1 MKLLVL
7 DSGVSK
13 DLIARRKKL
22 GIDLYDEVWDGVYIM
37 PPMPNN
43 EHQRVVMDLCS
54 VLLDVVGRAGT
65 VLPGANV
72 SDQEEDWEKNYR
84 CPDVLFVAADG
95 RAVDRGTYWLGGPD
109 FVVEV
114 MSPGDDTMAK
124 LPFYAAV
131 GVREVLVVER
141 DTRVPTL
148 YRLGRNRM
156 VAVRPSEI
164 DGEPCLASAVVPLA
178 FREVASKKHGPRL
191 EVRRTTGRKKVWLV

>member
-1 MKLLVL
+1 
-7 DSGVSK
+7 
-13 DLIARRKKL
+13 
-22 GIDLYDEVWDGVYIM
+22 M
-37 PPMPNN
+37 PPMANN
-43 EHQRVVMDLCS
+43 EHQRIVGDIYS
-54 VLLDVVGRAGT
+54 VLTGTVGEFGT

-84 CPDVLFVAADG
+84 CPDVLFIAADG
-95 RAVDRGTYWLGGPD
+95 RAVDRGTYWFGGPD

-124 LPFYAAV
+124 LPFYAGV

-148 YRLGRNRM
+148 YRLGRNRLT
-156 VAVRPSEI
+156 AVRPSEI
-164 DGEPCLASAVVPLA
+164 DGEPHLVSAVVPLA
-178 FREVASKKHGPRL
+178 FRAVESKKHGPRL